1 MCMKK
6 SMAIRRK
13 VENGYLLIET
23 LVSILLFSLGL
34 LGLVGIQAN
43 SIRSV
48 TEARLRSD
56 AVLAANELV
65 GRMWVDRTNLASYAG
80 TTTVA
85 GLPAGQRVVAVDN
98 QVVTVTVTW
107 RTPGTSA
114 DHSHVTTA
122 TLGAN

>member
-1 MCMKK
+1 MKR

-13 VENGYLLIET
+13 AESGYLLIEV

-43 SIRSV
+43 SIRAL

-65 GRMWVDRTNLASYAG
+65 GRMWVDRTNLSSYAG

-85 GLPAGQRVVAVDN
+85 TLPGGQRVVAVN
-98 QVVTVTVTW
+98 APVVTVTVSW

-114 DHSHVTTA
+114 DHSYVTTA